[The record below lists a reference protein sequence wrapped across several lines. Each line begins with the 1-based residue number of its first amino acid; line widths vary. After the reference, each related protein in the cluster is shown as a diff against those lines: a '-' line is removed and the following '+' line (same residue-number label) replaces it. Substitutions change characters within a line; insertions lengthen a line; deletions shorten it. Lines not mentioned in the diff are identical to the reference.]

1 MQQRRKGSRLSGQI
15 KTLQHRARY
24 PIAAVAAEW
33 KYVSQGRVGMLLKR
47 LLQEFACTMQAGF
60 DGFDAEPKEIRGL
73 LHAHFLDKTRNQ
85 HGSKGLGQ
93 IVDGLFEQVLDLSL
107 SHGAFRI
114 KLRGGRLE
122 WNDLTL

>member
-1 MQQRRKGSRLSGQI
+1 MRQRREGSRSNDQAKALEHHVG
-15 KTLQHRARY
+15 H
-24 PIAAVAAEW
+24 PIATSACKR
-33 KYVSQGRVGMLLKR
+33 KYIGQRRIHMLLKG
-47 LLQEFACTMQAGF
+47 LLQELTCAMQAGF
-60 DGFDAEPKEIRGL
+60 YGFDAEPKEIRGL
-73 LHAHFLDKTRNQ
+73 FHAHFLDKTRNQ